1 MNEDQAPRQNRDG
14 HLCPPW
20 CTTDHGTPI
29 SSLSHWGT
37 AVTIELPG
45 TGRISARAAHLGSA
59 ADRAEVRVTAFR
71 HGGKGEAA
79 DLRLCAHDAKHL
91 AAIIDMLDDWDEVR
105 GLVAAIRK
113 AATDITG
120 ETEEKP

>member
-1 MNEDQAPRQNRDG
+1 MTKDQAPRQNRDG

-20 CTTDHGTPI
+20 CVTDHGTPI

-45 TGRISARAAHLGSA
+45 TGRISARAAHPGSA
-59 ADRAEVRVTAFR
+59 ADRPEVSVTAFR
-71 HGGKGEAA
+71 HYGKGEAP
-79 DLRLCAHDAKHL
+79 DLRLSARDAKYL

-105 GLVAAIRK
+105 GLVAAICQ
-113 AATDITG
+113 AAAQITAAG
-120 ETEEKP
+120 GAQ

>member
-1 MNEDQAPRQNRDG
+1 VTSDQAPRQNRDG

-20 CTTDHGTPI
+20 STTGHGTPV
-29 SSLSHWGT
+29 SSLSHRGA

-45 TGRISARAAHLGSA
+45 TGRISARAVHLGSA
-59 ADRAEVRVTAFR
+59 SDRAEVSVTAFR
-71 HGGKGEAA
+71 HGGKGEAP
-79 DLRLCAHDAKHL
+79 DLRLGARDAKYL

-113 AATDITG
+113 AAAQIADEG
-120 ETEEKP
+120 

>member
-1 MNEDQAPRQNRDG
+1 MTKDQAPRANRDG
-14 HLCPPW
+14 HPCPSW

-29 SSLSHWGT
+29 SSLSHLGT

-59 ADRAEVRVTAFR
+59 ADRAEVSVTAFR
-71 HGGKGEAA
+71 HGRRGEAP
-79 DLRLCAHDAKHL
+79 DLRLGARDAKHL

-113 AATDITG
+113 AAADITSTDG
-120 ETEEKP
+120 AQP

>member
-1 MNEDQAPRQNRDG
+1 MNEDHAPRQNSNG
-14 HLCPPW
+14 HPCPPW

-37 AVTIELPG
+37 AVTTELPG

-59 ADRAEVRVTAFR
+59 ADQAEVSVTAFR
-71 HGGKGEAA
+71 HGCKGEAPDLQLSARDA
-79 DLRLCAHDAKHL
+79 DHL

-105 GLVAAIRK
+105 ELVAAIRQ
-113 AATDITG
+113 AAADIT
-120 ETEEKP
+120 EASQ